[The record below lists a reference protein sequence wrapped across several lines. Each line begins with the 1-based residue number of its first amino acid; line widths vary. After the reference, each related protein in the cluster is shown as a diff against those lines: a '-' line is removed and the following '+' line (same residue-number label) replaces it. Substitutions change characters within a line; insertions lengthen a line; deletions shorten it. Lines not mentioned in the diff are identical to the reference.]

1 MNSIKFIDSW
11 IKDRN
16 TFDKKTVIVVNRWNF
31 EKCVE
36 LTKDLNDIAYISI
49 SATDDCARVILK
61 DIEETTH
68 YLKNGNNVLNL
79 NFDDITEDVEYKT
92 EENEVVT
99 FKAITQEQARQLVD
113 FVESNL
119 GKHFIIH
126 CRAGHSR
133 SQGVARAIYDLYS
146 DKYEICDYNSLN
158 PCKTPN
164 IDVVSK
170 IKREFYKKHN
180 FFE

>member
-133 SQGVARAIYDLYS
+133 SQGVARAIYDLYP
-146 DKYEICDYNSLN
+146 DKYEICDYNSVN